1 MQYLLKNIQKRKL
14 PKYFT
19 KTKTFL
25 GMLQIM
31 QNCIGIKYIDVQ
43 STEAD
48 SSFDKSLEVSSTSIK
63 PEDNRRFWLVN
74 SNVKLRSQPKE
85 VAITEE
91 EKDERLK
98 SKISSLVDQTIYD
111 TERKI
116 SSVQNLKEKHRD
128 EAPYRVGFLLSM
140 IKKSKEVL
148 SELFNVAVKHKDD
161 WKALEQLKIFEL
173 IVHTNVDT
181 TNLVRQLV
189 EIHVEHLNS
198 SSNKLNSRRV
208 VLIRK

>member
-1 MQYLLKNIQKRKL
+1 MTDQIV
-14 PKYFT
+14 
-19 KTKTFL
+19 L
-25 GMLQIM
+25 GILQII

-43 STEAD
+43 TTEAD
-48 SSFDKSLEVSSTSIK
+48 ESLDKSLEVSSIK
-63 PEDNRRFWLVN
+63 PEDRRRFWLVN
-74 SNVKLRSQPKE
+74 SNVKLRSQPKDVE
-85 VAITEE
+85 VTEE

-98 SKISSLVDQTIYD
+98 SKISSLVDQTLYD

-116 SSVQNLKEKHRD
+116 SSVRNLKEKHRD

-148 SELFNVAVKHKDD
+148 SELFNVAIKHKDD

-198 SSNKLNSRRV
+198 TSNQSNSRRV